1 MIVYIDFDGVIY
13 DTVSIILNQMKKN
26 NISFEKDCSN
36 FFGHLDWKEIL
47 YSSKEINF
55 SVSKIE
61 KLKNKY
67 NIKILTHVSSINEM
81 IEKTNFIRK
90 KFTDIDI
97 IFAPKKVDKNFVVN
111 AKNNILI
118 DDSKKNI
125 DNWNR
130 NNGIGILF
138 GQDGILDL
146 LDLENNIRGDNND

>member
-13 DTVSIILNQMKKN
+13 DTVSIIINQMKKN

-36 FFGHLDWKEIL
+36 FFEHLDWKEIL

-81 IEKTNFIRK
+81 IEKTKFIRK
-90 KFTDIDI
+90 KFADMDI
-97 IFAPKKVDKNFVVN
+97 IFAPKIIDKNFVVN

-118 DDSKKNI
+118 DDSTKNI
-125 DNWNR
+125 DNWNK
-130 NNGIGILF
+130 NGGKGILF
-138 GQDGILDL
+138 GQDGIIDL

>member
-36 FFGHLDWKEIL
+36 FFEYLDWKEIL